1 MFQGIRGFLLL
12 MAMPVALWMQPASA
26 QYGSEGERPT
36 VRCDS
41 NDSRYR
47 ECAADT
53 RGGVRLQRQYS
64 KSACIEGRSWGYDRR
79 GVWVNNGC
87 RAEFALGRWNAGGG
101 GGGWNG
107 DRDETVRCDSNDNRY
122 RQCPIDGRRVVL
134 VRQHSKTACVEG
146 RTWGVGRGFVWVN
159 GGCRAEFAGGYG
171 GGSGGGWGGGNGG
184 GNGGGW
190 GGGNGGGNGGGWNP
204 GQTLYCGS
212 DDNRQRRC
220 NVTIRRD
227 ARLVRQASKAA
238 CVEGHSWGWDRNG
251 VWVSNGCRGDFQV
264 N

>member
-1 MFQGIRGFLLL
+1 MLQGIRGFLLL
-12 MAMPVALWMQPASA
+12 MAIPAALWTQPVAA
-26 QYGSEGERPT
+26 QYGAGQDT

-41 NDSRYR
+41 NDNRYR

-53 RGGVRLQRQYS
+53 RGGVRLSRQIS
-64 KSACIEGRSWGYDRR
+64 KSSCIEGRDWGYDRR

-87 RAEFALGRWNAGGG
+87 RAEFSLGRGHA

-107 DRDETVRCDSNDNRY
+107 GNGGDTVRCDSNDNRY
-122 RQCPIDGRRVVL
+122 RQCPIDGRRIVL

-146 RTWGVGRGFVWVN
+146 RNWGTGRGYVWVN

-171 GGSGGGWGGGNGG
+171 GGGWGGGNGG
-184 GNGGGW
+184 GQGGGW
-190 GGGNGGGNGGGWNP
+190 GS

-212 DDNRQRRC
+212 DNHRQQRC
-220 NVTIRRD
+220 NVTVRRD

-238 CVEGHSWGWDRNG
+238 CVEGRSWGWDRNG
-251 VWVSNGCRGDFQV
+251 VWVSNGCRGEFQV
-264 N
+264 F